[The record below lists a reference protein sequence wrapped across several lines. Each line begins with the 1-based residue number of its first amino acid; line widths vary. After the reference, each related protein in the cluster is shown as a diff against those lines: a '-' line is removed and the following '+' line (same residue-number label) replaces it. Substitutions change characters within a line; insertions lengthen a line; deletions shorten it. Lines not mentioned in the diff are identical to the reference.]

1 MSSAYSINLYKKYT
15 EIVISIQYNT
25 ILTELK
31 YNKTFLKV
39 KGIFQ
44 RSVLKLLT
52 VQIYTMYSHY
62 KFINKT
68 MTSSIHPYQQ

>member
-15 EIVISIQYNT
+15 EIVIPKHT
-25 ILTELK
+25 IPTELK

-52 VQIYTMYSHY
+52 VQIYTMYRHY